1 MTNNQALNEIREL
14 GHMFAVQLAE
24 RGKRSDQSDLMNG
37 LAAYHLLDLAGV
49 SARLDQAHAIVL
61 KMVTDGAFEMAKKMV
76 A

>member
-61 KMVTDGAFEMAKKMV
+61 KMVTDGAFALAKKM
-76 A
+76 AA